1 MLVLHKFNFRAALYM
16 ANRTLVRAL
25 TAIVVGILMCH
36 SASIM
41 ADELGRG
48 VSVDDWKGFGVLK
61 GGKGYIAAPMGQL
74 HYRDVGPRDD
84 QHPLILLHQSPM
96 SMIEW
101 AGVQNALAKLGI
113 RCITVDTPGYGLS
126 DPPTKQPSIRDY
138 ADNLVALLDAL
149 KLTKVVIGG
158 HHTGAQIAA
167 SFTANHGDR
176 VLALVMH
183 GAAAMTRKE
192 AEAYLTN
199 PNRKPR
205 TPLADGSHLTRYFYR
220 AKTNRQALLDALTWS
235 TITSY
240 IEGPDIGHW
249 AAFHY
254 DMMLDV
260 PKIKVPVLLLS
271 DTGDPVNKM
280 DKRLAAAR
288 PDFKYVEFSNGNELE
303 FMTDPNR
310 WASVYA
316 TWRAQVVKKY

>member
-1 MLVLHKFNFRAALYM
+1 M
-16 ANRTLVRAL
+16 ANSTLIRSFAVVVIG
-25 TAIVVGILMCH
+25 IVACH
-36 SASIM
+36 SPTIM

-48 VSVDDWKGFGVLK
+48 YSVDDWKGFGVLK

-74 HYRDVGPRDD
+74 HYRDIGPRDD
-84 QHPLILLHQSPM
+84 RHPIILLHQSPM
-96 SMIEW
+96 SMIQW
-101 AGVQNALAKLGI
+101 AGVQNALAELGI

-126 DPPTKQPSIRDY
+126 DPPAKQPSIKDY
-138 ADNLVALLDAL
+138 ADNLLALLDAL

-158 HHTGAQIAA
+158 HHTGAHIAA

-183 GAAAMTRKE
+183 GAAAMTHEE
-192 AEAYLTN
+192 ANAYLAN

-205 TPLADGSHLTRYFYR
+205 TPLADGSHLTRSFDW
-220 AKTNRQALLDALTWS
+220 AKTDRPDLLEAVTWLAV
-235 TITSY
+235 TSY
-240 IEGPDIGHW
+240 MQGPDIGHW

-271 DTGDPVNKM
+271 DTADPVNKM

-288 PDFKYVEFSNGNELE
+288 PDFTYVEFSDGRELE
-303 FMTDPNR
+303 FMTDPIR
-310 WASVYA
+310 WANTYS
-316 TWRAQVVKKY
+316 TWRGQIVKY

>member
-1 MLVLHKFNFRAALYM
+1 M
-16 ANRTLVRAL
+16 ANRTLIRAFAAVVI
-25 TAIVVGILMCH
+25 AIVTCH

-74 HYRDVGPRDD
+74 HYRDIGPRDD

-113 RCITVDTPGYGLS
+113 RSITVDTPGYGLS
-126 DPPTKQPSIRDY
+126 DPPTKQPSIKDY
-138 ADNLVALLDAL
+138 ADNLLALLDSL

-158 HHTGAQIAA
+158 HHTGAHIAA
-167 SFTANHGDR
+167 SFAANHGDR

-183 GAAAMTRKE
+183 GAAAMNRE
-192 AEAYLTN
+192 ESSVYLAN
-199 PNRKPR
+199 PNRKSR
-205 TPLADGSHLTRYFYR
+205 TPLADGSHLTQSFYR
-220 AKTNRQALLDALTWS
+220 TNKTNRQAILDAQTWF
-235 TITSY
+235 TLTSY
-240 IEGPDIGHW
+240 MQGPDIGHW
-249 AAFHY
+249 AAYHY
-254 DMMLDV
+254 DMMQDV

-271 DTGDPVNKM
+271 DTGEPVNKM

-288 PDFKYVEFSNGNELE
+288 PDFKYVEFSNGDVFELVA
-303 FMTDPNR
+303 DPAR
-310 WASVYA
+310 WANVYS
-316 TWRAQVVKKY
+316 TWRGQVLKN